1 MKNAIKFL
9 TIAILISISF
19 LAVNAQEQSF
29 VSVNETPAATEKVE
43 KKETIKKRQ
52 SSNDDYYK
60 TEIYGGYSWMKPT
73 QGTIAFSKDDSP
85 QGYEVSVTRNFN
97 RFFGVKFAT
106 GGNFK
111 TTREFFPNI
120 AEVQKNTFYTYSG
133 GVQIADNRKSSRVRP
148 FAHILVGGI
157 HHKDHFTSTFTSASG
172 AIFVDHSNESENKFM
187 MVFGGG
193 INVRVGQKIS
203 VRPIQFDYLRTNG
216 GLCCLTS
223 NGFIR
228 LGAGINFNF

>member
-1 MKNAIKFL
+1 MKNVIKFL

-19 LAVNAQEQSF
+19 FAANAQESTI
-29 VSVNETPAATEKVE
+29 VSVNETPTATEKVE

-85 QGYEVSVTRNFN
+85 QGYEASIIRNFN

-111 TTREFFPNI
+111 TTK
-120 AEVQKNTFYTYSG
+120 EVFSTSSDVQNNSFYTYSG
-133 GVQIADNRKSSRVRP
+133 GVQFGDNRKSSRIRP
-148 FAHILVGGI
+148 FGHVLVGGI
-157 HHKDHFTSTFTSASG
+157 RYKNKFTSTFGT
-172 AIFVDHSNESENKFM
+172 IVDSSSESETKFM

-193 INVRVGQKIS
+193 LNVRVGKRS
-203 VRPIQFDYLRTNG
+203 VFVQFSLIIY
-216 GLCCLTS
+216 
-223 NGFIR
+223 
-228 LGAGINFNF
+228 

>member
-1 MKNAIKFL
+1 MKNTIKFL
-9 TIAILISISF
+9 TIAILISISIF
-19 LAVNAQEQSF
+19 FVNAQEQSF

-73 QGTIAFSKDDSP
+73 QGTISFSQDDSTN
-85 QGYEVSVTRNFN
+85 GYEVSVTRNFT

-111 TTREFFPNI
+111 TTK
-120 AEVQKNTFYTYSG
+120 EVFSTGSNVQNNSFYTYSG
-133 GVQIADNRKSSRVRP
+133 GVQFGDNRKSSRIRP
-148 FAHILVGGI
+148 FAHVLVGGI
-157 HHKDHFTSTFTSASG
+157 RFKYKFTSTFG
-172 AIFVDHSNESENKFM
+172 SNVNSSRESENKFLV
-187 MVFGGG
+187 VFGGG
-193 INVRVGQKIS
+193 LNVRVSKKIS
-203 VRPIQFDYLRTNG
+203 IRPIQFDYLRTNG

-223 NGFIR
+223 NGFVR
-228 LGAGINFNF
+228 LSAGINFNF